1 MEIIIGKNK
10 KESIKKAVSI
20 ISKIVKKKP
29 KSVLGL
35 ATGNTVIPLYKE
47 LVKKYKKNEINFS
60 KVSTFNLDEY
70 SGLSENDKK
79 SFHYFMN
86 KYFFNH
92 VNISKKNIHFP
103 NSNFKKYEK
112 MIFASGGIDLQILG
126 IGHNGH
132 IGFNEPGS
140 SFNSKVRK
148 IKLSDDTRKFNYKF
162 FRQSK
167 SVPKHAF
174 TMGIKTIMNSKKI
187 ILLAFGKEKA
197 EAIAKTIHGK
207 ITTKVPAS
215 ILRKHKNVIFI
226 IDKKASGKLKQY
238 HNKI

>member
-1 MEIIIGKNK
+1 MKIIIAKNK

-20 ISKIVKKKP
+20 ISAIIKKKP

-35 ATGNTVIPLYKE
+35 ATGKTMVPLYKE

-70 SGLSENDKK
+70 SDLSENDKK

-103 NSNFKKYEK
+103 DSNFEKYEK

-140 SFNSKVRK
+140 SFHSKTRK
-148 IKLSDDTRKFNYKF
+148 IKLSDDTRKFNF
-162 FRQSK
+162 LRLSK
-167 SVPKHAF
+167 NIPKHAF
-174 TMGIKTIMNSKKI
+174 TMGIKTIMSSKKI
-187 ILLAFGKEKA
+187 ILLAFGKEKT

-207 ITTKVPAS
+207 ITEKVPAS
-215 ILRKHKNVIFI
+215 VLRKHKNAIFI
-226 IDKKASGKLKQY
+226 IDKKAAGKLKQN

>member
-1 MEIIIGKNK
+1 MKIIIAKSK

-20 ISKIVKKKP
+20 ISRTIKKKP
-29 KSVLGL
+29 KIVLGL

-47 LVKKYKKNEINFS
+47 LVKKYKRNEINFS

-70 SGLSENDKK
+70 SNLSENDKR

-103 NSNFKKYEK
+103 DSNFEKYEK
-112 MIFASGGIDLQILG
+112 EIKKSGGIDLQILG
-126 IGHNGH
+126 IGRNGH

-140 SFNSKVRK
+140 SFHSKIRK
-148 IKLSDDTRKFNYKF
+148 IKLSDDTRKFNSKF
-162 FRQSK
+162 FKLSK
-167 SVPKHAF
+167 NVPKHAF
-174 TMGIKTIMNSKKI
+174 TIGIKTIMNSKKI

-215 ILRKHKNVIFI
+215 ILRKHKNIIFI
-226 IDKKASGKLKQY
+226 IDKKAAEKLKQN